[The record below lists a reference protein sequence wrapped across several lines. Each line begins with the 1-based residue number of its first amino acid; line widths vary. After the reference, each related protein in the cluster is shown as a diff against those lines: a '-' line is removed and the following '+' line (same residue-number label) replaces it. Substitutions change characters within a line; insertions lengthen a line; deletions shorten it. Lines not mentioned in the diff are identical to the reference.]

1 VRFDD
6 IIVGGGSAGLVL
18 ANRLSQDPRRQ
29 VLLVEAGPDFT
40 VETEADHLH
49 GITFALTQRD
59 WGLSATVGP
68 GRVLQYSQGKAL
80 GGGSAVNGALFIR
93 GVPDD
98 YDGWAAAGNDDWAW
112 PRILPAMR
120 RLEDDQ
126 QFGGDLHGRAGPM
139 PVTRWGKD
147 DLVRLQRAFLDACTG
162 LGFEWSDDFNHP
174 SSTGIGPFPMNRR
187 GDLRV
192 STAIAYLQP
201 VRSRPN
207 LTVWTGCPVV
217 RVAIDGDRAVGVV
230 VDQGGDSD
238 TVAANRVV
246 LSAGAVQTPALLWRS
261 GIGPEGELRRLGLP
275 CVVDNP
281 AVGDN
286 LMEHAGT
293 FLFVLPADGVCDPAA
308 PQYQLG
314 LRYTAP
320 GGAFNDM
327 LLGIMNFWDLSASPD
342 FQKLLGVPM
351 IFAITCGIHRPRS
364 RGRIALTSGDHRV
377 PPDVD
382 LNLLDDPADVAQLV
396 GALRVCHQVAAS
408 EAMAPLCTGIALL
421 DQAAFDDDHDGSD
434 DGGALAA
441 YVRSTV
447 APWYHPS
454 GTCRMGPNPAA
465 GAVVDQSL
473 AVHGID
479 GLRVV
484 DASVFPMIPR
494 APINLTTIA
503 VAERAVELDPAG

>member
-1 VRFDD
+1 VPFHD

-18 ANRLSQDPRRQ
+18 AARLSEDPARE
-29 VLLVEAGPDFT
+29 VLLVEAGSDFT

-98 YDGWAAAGNDDWAW
+98 FDGWAEAGNDEWSW
-112 PRILPAMR
+112 SKLLPSMR
-120 RLEDDQ
+120 RLEHDE
-126 QFGGDLHGRAGPM
+126 QFGGDLHGDRGPM

-147 DLVRLQRAFLDACTG
+147 DLVPLQRAFLDACAG
-162 LGFEWSDDFNHP
+162 AGFEWTDDFNDP
-174 SSTGIGPFPMNRR
+174 SSTGVGPFPMNRR
-187 GDLRV
+187 DDLRV
-192 STAIAYLQP
+192 STAIAYLRP
-201 VRSRPN
+201 ARTRPN
-207 LTVWTGCPVV
+207 LTVWTGCHAV
-217 RVAIDGDRAVGVV
+217 RVAIEGHKAVGVV
-230 VDQGGDSD
+230 VDRGPGGGTEE
-238 TVAANRVV
+238 TVAAERVV
-246 LSAGAVQTPALLWRS
+246 LSAGAIQTAALLWRS
-261 GIGPEGELRRLGLP
+261 GIGPAGELARLGIP
-275 CVVDNP
+275 SVVDNA
-281 AVGDN
+281 AVGAN

-293 FLFVLPADGVCDPAA
+293 FLFVVPADGVCEPSG

-314 LRYTAP
+314 VRYTAP
-320 GGAFNDM
+320 GSGAFNDM
-327 LLGIMNFWDLSASPD
+327 LLGLMNFWDLSVSPD

-351 IFAITCGIHRPRS
+351 IFAVTCGIHQPRS
-364 RGRIALTSGDHRV
+364 RGRVRLTSGDHRV

-396 GALRVCHQVAAS
+396 GAMRLCHEVATSA
-408 EAMAPLCTGIALL
+408 ALAPMVKGVALL
-421 DQAAFDDDHDGSD
+421 DEATLGDDD
-434 DGGALAA
+434 ALAA

-447 APWYHPS
+447 APWYHVS
-454 GTCRMGPNPAA
+454 GTCRMGPSPAG
-465 GAVVDQSL
+465 GAVVDQAL
-473 AVHGID
+473 GVHGID

-494 APINLTTIA
+494 APTNLTTIA
-503 VAERAVELDPAG
+503 VAERAAELDPWR